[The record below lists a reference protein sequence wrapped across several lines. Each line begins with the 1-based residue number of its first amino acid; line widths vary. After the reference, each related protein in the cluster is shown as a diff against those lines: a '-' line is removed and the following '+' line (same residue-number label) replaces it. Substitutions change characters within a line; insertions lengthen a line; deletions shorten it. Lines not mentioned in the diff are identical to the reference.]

1 MTESGQL
8 VANQELTESSGGL
21 AAMPSKKAHAELKL
35 GDRVVVPGEDLRG
48 VVTAVHPHEAVV
60 KLESGEHR
68 RFALESLH
76 RDPTLDEVS
85 NFVDH

>member
-1 MTESGQL
+1 
-8 VANQELTESSGGL
+8 
-21 AAMPSKKAHAELKL
+21 MPSKKAHAELKV
-35 GDRVVVPGEDLRG
+35 GDKVSIPGEGLSG
-48 VVTAVHPHEAVV
+48 TVSAVHPHEAVV

-76 RDPTLDEVS
+76 REATLDEVS

>member
-1 MTESGQL
+1 
-8 VANQELTESSGGL
+8 
-21 AAMPSKKAHAELKL
+21 MPSKKAHAELKV
-35 GDRVVVPGEDLRG
+35 GDKVTVPGEGLSG
-48 VVTAVHPHEAVV
+48 TVSAVHPHEAIV

-76 RDPTLDEVS
+76 REATLDEVS

>member
-1 MTESGQL
+1 
-8 VANQELTESSGGL
+8 
-21 AAMPSKKAHAELKL
+21 MPSKKAHAELKP
-35 GDRVVVPGEDLRG
+35 GDKVSIPGEDLHG

-76 RDPTLDEVS
+76 REPTLDEVS